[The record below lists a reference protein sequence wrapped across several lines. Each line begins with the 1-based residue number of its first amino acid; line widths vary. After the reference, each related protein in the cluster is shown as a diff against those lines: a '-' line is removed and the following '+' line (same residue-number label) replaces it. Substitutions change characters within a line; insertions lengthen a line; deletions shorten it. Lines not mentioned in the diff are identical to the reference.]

1 MMRLMLSAVV
11 IVYIGYFFPSYI
23 LVDYYLFITR
33 EWALNSSLDRV
44 LYSFIAYYL
53 LAIFAFTV
61 LFLCTR
67 RDKHW
72 KLYLTSWP
80 RNSCTWVEGILVL
93 VGLISLNSVS
103 NYFQYIVFDWFFPG
117 YWQIQAYNFT
127 PLFVAYDGVIDWLSV
142 LSSVLDGVV
151 ISPVIEELLFRY
163 LLFVIIRSVLGMTG
177 AALLSS
183 LLFSSIHD
191 WALYA
196 FMSGVFLCWVFE
208 RYRRISVVIVVHA
221 GHNLF
226 ILLSDLAYYSITQ
239 LHFNPWEGVNNGI
252 IALQAGYLVLFTLF
266 IDYQRKKLKE
276 E

>member
-1 MMRLMLSAVV
+1 MRLMISAVV
-11 IVYIGYFFPSYI
+11 VVYIGYFFPSYI
-23 LVDYYLFITR
+23 LLDYYLLITR
-33 EWALNSSLDRV
+33 EWALNPSLDRV
-44 LYSFIAYYL
+44 LYSAIAYYL
-53 LAIFAFTV
+53 LPVSAFFA
-61 LFLCTR
+61 LCIGAQ

-72 KLYLTSWP
+72 KQYSTSRP
-80 RNSCTWVEGILVL
+80 RNTCTWGEGVLVL
-93 VGLISLNSVS
+93 LGLISLNSVS
-103 NYFQYIVFDWFFPG
+103 NYIQYIVFDWFSPG
-117 YWQIQAYNFT
+117 YWQAQAYNFT

-142 LSSVLDGVV
+142 LSSVIDGVV

-163 LLFVIIRSVLGMTG
+163 LLFVIFRSVLGLTG

-183 LLFSSIHD
+183 LIFASIHE